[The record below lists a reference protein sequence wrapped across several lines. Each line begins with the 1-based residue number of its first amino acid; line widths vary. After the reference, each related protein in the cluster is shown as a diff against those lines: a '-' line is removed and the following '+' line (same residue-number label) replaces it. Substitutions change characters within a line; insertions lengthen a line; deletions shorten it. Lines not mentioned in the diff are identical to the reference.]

1 MGLSRRKVV
10 VRRRTT
16 VRVKVTVRGRPQRSV
31 RVVARAAGR
40 KLGSARTGRSGKAR
54 LVLRARKIGKVRIKA
69 AVSPSCSPGV
79 IKVVRR

>member
-1 MGLSRRKVV
+1 MI

-31 RVVARAAGR
+31 EVVARAAGPP
-40 KLGSARTGRSGKAR
+40 LTSARTGRAGRAR
-54 LVLRARKIGKVRIKA
+54 LVLRARKVGRVRIRA
-69 AVSPSCSPGV
+69 TVSPSCSPGV

>member
-1 MGLSRRKVV
+1 MV

-31 RVVARAAGR
+31 KVVARAAGR
-40 KLGSARTGRSGKAR
+40 RKLDLGADRPVPARRR
-54 LVLRARKIGKVRIKA
+54 LVLRARKVGQVRIRA